1 MKSFFRSTAVEFYS
15 WNITTD
21 VLYRM
26 EIWFLTEPELPQ
38 VVVLAH
44 YVIEATTPKE
54 PLMVKGDVLILT
66 KILGDHS
73 VTFLWKSREKR
84 S

>member
-1 MKSFFRSTAVEFYS
+1 MKRFFRSTAVEFYS

-21 VLYRM
+21 VWKF
-26 EIWFLTEPELPQ
+26 WFLTEPELPQ

-73 VTFLWKSREKR
+73 VTFLWESREKR